1 LSVISIVMVA
11 SKRWNGSVRH
21 LRNMETKSVEA
32 WSMPVGYTLMRHDR
46 AWKSNGFDLSAW
58 PVGVRDV
65 HEYLDTVKIS
75 IVDTGDFD
83 DEEWMAAIARVAI
96 LLLPLLFYKCSS
108 RLDREAALWLAIASC
123 RGSVA
128 SDD

>member
-1 LSVISIVMVA
+1 
-11 SKRWNGSVRH
+11 

-46 AWKSNGFDLSAW
+46 AWKSNGFDLSTW

-65 HEYLDTVKIS
+65 LEYLDTVKIS
-75 IVDTGDFD
+75 IVDIVLTPPAGDFD

-96 LLLPLLFYKCSS
+96 LLPLFSS
-108 RLDREAALWLAIASC
+108 ISVALDSIERPRSIWLLAIAGWPRIC
-123 RGSVA
+123 CFP
-128 SDD
+128 DD